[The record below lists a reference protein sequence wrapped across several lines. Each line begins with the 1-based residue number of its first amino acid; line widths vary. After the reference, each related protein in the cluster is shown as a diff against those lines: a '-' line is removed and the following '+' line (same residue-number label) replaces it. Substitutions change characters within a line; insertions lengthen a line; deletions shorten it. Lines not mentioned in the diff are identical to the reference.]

1 VSTREVRA
9 MKWIGYGLQGVG
21 GLMAV
26 TGLGVF
32 AFGKLVEHVATRGD
46 DGDETVD
53 LPGTDE
59 LAVL

>member
-1 VSTREVRA
+1 

-21 GLMAV
+21 GMMAV

-32 AFGKLVEHVATRGD
+32 ALGKLVEHAASRGAAEEEIVELSEA
-46 DGDETVD
+46 G
-53 LPGTDE
+53 E

>member
-1 VSTREVRA
+1 

-26 TGLGVF
+26 TGVGVF
-32 AFGKLVEHVATRGD
+32 ALGKLVEHAASRGD
-46 DGDETVD
+46 DETTVGAS
-53 LPGTDE
+53 LEAGE

>member
-1 VSTREVRA
+1 

-32 AFGKLVEHVATRGD
+32 ALGKLVEHVGSRGADDDATVELP
-46 DGDETVD
+46 ETE
-53 LPGTDE
+53 E

>member
-1 VSTREVRA
+1 MR
-9 MKWIGYGLQGVG
+9 WIGYGLQGVG

-32 AFGKLVEHVATRGD
+32 ALGKLVEHVASRGAD
-46 DGDETVD
+46 DSATVELPETE
-53 LPGTDE
+53 E

>member
-1 VSTREVRA
+1 

-21 GLMAV
+21 GLLTV

-32 AFGKLVEHVATRGD
+32 ALGKLVEHAVSRGD
-46 DGDETVD
+46 DEAADEAS
-53 LPGTDE
+53 LEAGE

>member
-1 VSTREVRA
+1 

-21 GLMAV
+21 GVLAV

-32 AFGKLVEHVATRGD
+32 ALGKLVEHVASRGD
-46 DGDETVD
+46 DGETTVR
-53 LPGTDE
+53 LPEADE

>member
-1 VSTREVRA
+1 

-46 DGDETVD
+46 DGDETVE

>member
-1 VSTREVRA
+1 

-32 AFGKLVEHVATRGD
+32 ALGKMVEHVATRGA
-46 DGDETVD
+46 GDEATVQVPEAEQ
-53 LPGTDE
+53 LT
-59 LAVL
+59 VH

>member
-1 VSTREVRA
+1 

-21 GLMAV
+21 GMMAV

-32 AFGKLVEHVATRGD
+32 ALGKLVERAASRGAAEDATVELSEAG
-46 DGDETVD
+46 
-53 LPGTDE
+53 E

>member
-1 VSTREVRA
+1 

-32 AFGKLVEHVATRGD
+32 ALGKVVEHVGSRGD
-46 DGDETVD
+46 ESEETVE
-53 LPGTDE
+53 LPEVDE